1 MLPGLRPE
9 QVGLATGLLNY
20 TRYRSSLLFQV
31 DLAENHIGTGGVAA
45 LITALEANRSL
56 TVLNVGGGGSSEQ
69 GPRRGES
76 WIDPGLRDAM
86 GILLQENA
94 ELLERLRFEVR
105 VVSI

>member
-1 MLPGLRPE
+1 M
-9 QVGLATGLLNY
+9 
-20 TRYRSSLLFQV
+20 

-105 VVSI
+105 VVCLSDAGRCDVLSMNFSK